1 MEKKMASTEEVQ
13 RTMWILLNK
22 MERKM
27 ERKMEKARQRKMHL
41 ESVGSKVEPEDVE
54 I

>member
-1 MEKKMASTEEVQ
+1 MASTEEVQ
-13 RTMWILLNK
+13 RTMCIRLYK

-27 ERKMEKARQRKMHL
+27 ERKMEKAKQRKMRSK
-41 ESVGSKVEPEDVE
+41 SVGSKVEPEDVE